1 LRKAILMG
9 TSSPSEIDGVPAHL
23 EGQEEL
29 AKALGE
35 RQRPLIHIPLEQI
48 RLSDNPRQN
57 ASKVALEALTAST
70 RRVGTLGPVL
80 VQQRGEAEYVLVAG
94 ERRFRAAK
102 AAGRSTI
109 PAQVIEED
117 EDVSKA
123 MRLALAMIENT
134 VREDMTAVEEA
145 QAIAVIMSSH
155 DLTVEGV
162 AALMSMSDD
171 LVEKRLA
178 LLELPREVKSLLGA
192 GELTLK
198 NAATLA
204 PIAKKSAAVASALGA
219 RVASGAQSGRA
230 LDEDPAAALRRLA
243 DEEEQPEATFLI
255 PFGSRDSVN
264 LDEVCRRVRAA
275 VASEQVPERSVKGV
289 QEALAEVSKALK
301 ETPPDLRTA
310 EILESDTDRARSFG
324 VLIEYREG
332 RYRRSGVLVDPVF
345 AADWAQ
351 EAAGRIRDDGSKSAG
366 GASSDL
372 PEDKEDPAKRA
383 EQRKAEV
390 TAAKAANAHMD
401 REIANLFD
409 HQTEV
414 PLAQARV
421 MVALLL
427 EAFGRDLAVGHR
439 VVRGSWIVPEV
450 KPLRGGGV
458 RTTEHYPSVDEGPRL
473 LEQELRRASTGP
485 ELIGRAFGAIVSA
498 VLSDQ
503 RVLGSAT
510 QRNLELPYS
519 MGREEQLQGL
529 AAGDLWAEAEGCLT
543 EPRADELRHLFVP
556 DPDAGP
562 SRDRL
567 DRSEVVDVAEVL
579 ELAPAATGADDV
591 PEAEAA

>member
-1 LRKAILMG
+1 MG
-9 TSSPSEIDGVPAHL
+9 TSSPSDIDGVPTHL

-35 RQRPLIHIPLEQI
+35 RQRPLIHIPLDQI
-48 RLSDNPRQN
+48 KLSDNPRQH

-145 QAIAVIMSSH
+145 EAIAVIMSSH

-162 AALMSMSDD
+162 AALMSMTDD

-178 LLELPREVKSLLGA
+178 LLELPGEVKSLLGA

-204 PIAKKSAAVASALGA
+204 PIAKKSAEVASALA
-219 RVASGAQSGRA
+219 TRVASGAQSGRA

-243 DEEEQPEATFLI
+243 DEEEQPEGTFLI

-264 LDEVCRRVRAA
+264 LDEVCRRIRAA
-275 VASEQVPERSVKGV
+275 VAAKQVPEHSVKGV
-289 QEALAEVSKALK
+289 EGALAEIGEALK
-301 ETPPDLRTA
+301 ETPSDLRTA

-345 AADWAQ
+345 AADWAK
-351 EAAGRIRDDGSKSAG
+351 EAAERIRDDGSKTVAES
-366 GASSDL
+366 SSDL
-372 PEDKEDPAKRA
+372 PEEEDPAKRA
-383 EQRKAEV
+383 ERRKAEV
-390 TAAKAANAHMD
+390 TTAKSANAHMD

-414 PLAQARV
+414 PLPQARV
-421 MVALLL
+421 IVALLL
-427 EAFGRDLAVGHR
+427 EAFGRELAVGHR
-439 VVRGSWIVPEV
+439 VVRSSWIVPEV

-458 RTTEHYPSVDEGPRL
+458 RTTEHYPSIDEGPRL
-473 LEQELRRASTGP
+473 LEEELRRATTGS

-503 RVLGSAT
+503 RVLGSGI
-510 QRNLELPYS
+510 QRNLELPYA

-529 AAGDLWAEAEGCLT
+529 APAALWGEAEGCLT
-543 EPRADELRHLFVP
+543 EARADELRHLFVP
-556 DPDAGP
+556 DPAAEP

-567 DRSEVVDVAEVL
+567 DHSEEVDVAEVL
-579 ELAPAATGADDV
+579 ELAPAAAEADDA
-591 PEAEAA
+591 PETEAA